1 MLDTLNMRLIKQFIF
16 CLIIFSNT
24 CFGKEFDKLFVVLE
38 PIDTVSQIEKS
49 INNSFNTMIYRLSG
63 SDSPSNIWK
72 IINAGNARKNFI
84 KSYSIK
90 NINNKSYLEVNFE
103 KDLLIEV
110 FNRLSIPILS
120 NSRPIVLFL
129 IEIDSGTEEPY
140 YLTNSQNNSFL
151 DESLKDYL
159 KYESTSRGIFLELPE
174 PDLIDFN
181 QLRNYE
187 RLINYGDIINEKYI
201 FDELIKINV
210 SKTGID
216 EWSISGD
223 INMIVG
229 DKDFISLFIEKFKE
243 HTNSII
249 NKILKKNL
257 INTSKKGVINI
268 SVSNINSFQDY
279 EKSRKVLEN
288 LVGLRDIDISRFHID
303 TIFYRLDI
311 FGDFDSIVKE
321 ISENNFLE
329 IISQYKDK
337 SEINMNFVK

>member
-1 MLDTLNMRLIKQFIF
+1 MRFLKHTLLS
-16 CLIIFSNT
+16 LIIFSNT

-90 NINNKSYLEVNFE
+90 KINNKSYLEVNFE

-311 FGDFDSIVKE
+311 FGDFDSILKE

>member
-1 MLDTLNMRLIKQFIF
+1 MRFLKHTLLS
-16 CLIIFSNT
+16 LIIFSNT

-223 INMIVG
+223 INMIMG

>member
-1 MLDTLNMRLIKQFIF
+1 MRFLKHTLLS
-16 CLIIFSNT
+16 LIIFSNT

-38 PIDTVSQIEKS
+38 PIESVSQIEKS

-84 KSYSIK
+84 KSYSLK

-311 FGDFDSIVKE
+311 FGDFDSILKE

>member
-1 MLDTLNMRLIKQFIF
+1 MRFLKHTLLS
-16 CLIIFSNT
+16 LIIFSNT

>member
-1 MLDTLNMRLIKQFIF
+1 MRFLKHTLLS
-16 CLIIFSNT
+16 LIIFSNT

-174 PDLIDFN
+174 PDLIDVN

-187 RLINYGDIINEKYI
+187 RLINYEDIINE
-201 FDELIKINV
+201 
-210 SKTGID
+210 
-216 EWSISGD
+216 
-223 INMIVG
+223 
-229 DKDFISLFIEKFKE
+229 
-243 HTNSII
+243 
-249 NKILKKNL
+249 
-257 INTSKKGVINI
+257 
-268 SVSNINSFQDY
+268 
-279 EKSRKVLEN
+279 
-288 LVGLRDIDISRFHID
+288 
-303 TIFYRLDI
+303 
-311 FGDFDSIVKE
+311 
-321 ISENNFLE
+321 
-329 IISQYKDK
+329 
-337 SEINMNFVK
+337 